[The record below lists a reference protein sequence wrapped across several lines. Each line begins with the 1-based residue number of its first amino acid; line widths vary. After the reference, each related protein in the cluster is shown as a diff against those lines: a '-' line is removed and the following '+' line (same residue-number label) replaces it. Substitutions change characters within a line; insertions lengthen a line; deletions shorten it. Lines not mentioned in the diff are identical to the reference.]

1 MYKQQEVP
9 YYGGLSLTTGCAV
22 CVIGSLHVSNVVQQN
37 TKSYSISYA
46 SRWPMLNIILKVW

>member
-46 SRWPMLNIILKVW
+46 SR